1 MDGNNT
7 QGDTGWFYGE
17 DTAPKELQDGLKK
30 HNKGDIFFVDV
41 PERQWYYIVKKTYDD
56 DLRKEI
62 TVLKSNGR

>member
-1 MDGNNT
+1 
-7 QGDTGWFYGE
+7 
-17 DTAPKELQDGLKK
+17 
-30 HNKGDIFFVDV
+30 V